1 MKSKVFIVALSIFVL
16 LGITA
21 CGSYYMVKDIQ
32 SDKTYFT
39 DDIEKEK
46 GGAVRFK
53 DANTGSTVTIQN
65 SEVTEINKEDF
76 KANTPK

>member
-1 MKSKVFIVALSIFVL
+1 MKSKLFIVALSIFVL

-46 GGAVRFK
+46 GGAVRFE

>member
-1 MKSKVFIVALSIFVL
+1 MKSKLLVVALSIFVL
-16 LGITA
+16 FGITA

-32 SDKTYFT
+32 SDKTFFT
-39 DDIEKEK
+39 NEIEREK

-65 SEVTEINKEDF
+65 SAVTEINKEEF

>member
-1 MKSKVFIVALSIFVL
+1 MKRKLFIVALSIFVL
-16 LGITA
+16 LGISA

-32 SDKTYFT
+32 SDKTFFT
-39 DDIEKEK
+39 KEIEKEK

-65 SEVTEINKEDF
+65 SAVKEINKEEF
-76 KANTPK
+76 KANTAK